1 MLFICDKIIHWI
13 GLIRLASFKATRN
26 IQHIANGCN
35 VLLGYRRV
43 STLEQAADDR
53 TSLDEQERII
63 RGIAMVRGV
72 DKMDVTIYSD
82 PGISGSVP
90 LRFRPEGKK
99 LLNEM
104 QAGDTVVASKLDRMF
119 RSASDA
125 LLCAERMKEVGA
137 QLILVDMGADPVTG
151 NGMAKCFFTM
161 AAAFA
166 ELERNIIAERM
177 STGKAAKK
185 ARGGHTG
192 GEAPY
197 GLNIIGHGRD
207 ARIEINPQEQEVIAL
222 VMRLRKRGESK
233 MSVLRRLRKEGIATR
248 SGKPFQMIQVSRIIT
263 HAKEAMRG

>member
-1 MLFICDKIIHWI
+1 M
-13 GLIRLASFKATRN
+13 
-26 IQHIANGCN
+26 
-35 VLLGYRRV
+35 LLGYRRV

-63 RGIAMVRGV
+63 RGIAMVRGI

-248 SGKPFQMIQVSRIIT
+248 SGKPFQMIQVFDDPTLQIEYTQCFHKNLPASAGQKLPFRDGGYF
-263 HAKEAMRG
+263 EARHRGAQSH